1 MNNWFLKNTK
11 SLSGKTALITGA
23 TGDLGREICF
33 HLAGLGANL
42 LFLDRN
48 LQKSLKLEEDIKSR
62 YPETRISR
70 IILDLFDIESVKA
83 AAEEL
88 KQKEIDFLILNSAV
102 YSVPREISNLGFD
115 NVFQI
120 NFVSHY
126 YLVKELLP
134 RLRERQGR
142 VVVMGSIAY
151 NYSKTNPADIDF
163 KSVKSCEK
171 VYGNSKRYLMFSLL
185 ELFKNENK
193 ASLSVVHPGISFT
206 NITSHYPKFIF
217 AIIKYP
223 MKLIF
228 MKPKKASL
236 CAISGIFKDAGYK
249 EWIGPRLFN
258 VWGMPTV
265 KKLTGCSSEESR
277 RIFESAEEIYNKI
290 TNKEFKNKDVE
301 K

>member
-1 MNNWFLKNTK
+1 MNNFLLKNTK
-11 SLSGKTALITGA
+11 SLSGKTIAITGA

-33 HLAGLGANL
+33 HLSSLGANL
-42 LFLDRN
+42 LLLDRN
-48 LQKSLKLEEDIKSR
+48 LQKSIKLEEDIKSR
-62 YPETRISR
+62 YPETKISR

-83 AAEEL
+83 AAEKL

-102 YSVPREISNLGFD
+102 YSVPREISTLGFD

-134 RLRERQGR
+134 TIRERQGR

-151 NYSKTNPADIDF
+151 KYSKTNPADIDF
-163 KSVKSCEK
+163 KSANSCEK
-171 VYGNSKRYLMFSLL
+171 VYGNSKRYLMFSLF
-185 ELFKNENK
+185 ELFKNEDK

-206 NITSHYPKFIF
+206 NITSHYPKVIF
-217 AIIKYP
+217 ALIKYP

-236 CAISGIFKDAGYK
+236 CAISGIFKDTGYK
-249 EWIGPRLFN
+249 EWIGPRFFN
-258 VWGMPTV
+258 IWGMPSV
-265 KKLTGCSSEESR
+265 KKIKGCSSEESR
-277 RIFESAEEIYNKI
+277 HIFCSAEKIYNQI
-290 TNKEFKNKDVE
+290 ANKNF
-301 K
+301 